1 MKIFKIL
8 YLYCNERV
16 DRWFHVTRSIKFSL
30 LKINEDSHQTEFRSK
45 ADGNELG
52 ANICKLPIL
61 LVSKN
66 FVQSK
71 QRKYMK
77 KKKKKPLSQIPLIEE
92 SEYFDSLRERGGG
105 GEKEE

>member
-77 KKKKKPLSQIPLIEE
+77 KKKKATVTNSFNRRIRVFRLAS
-92 SEYFDSLRERGGG
+92 
-105 GEKEE
+105 